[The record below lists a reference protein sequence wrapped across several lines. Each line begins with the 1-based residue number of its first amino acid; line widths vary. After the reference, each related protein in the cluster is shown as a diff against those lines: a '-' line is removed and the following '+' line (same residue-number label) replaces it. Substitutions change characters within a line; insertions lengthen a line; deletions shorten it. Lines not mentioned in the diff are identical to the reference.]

1 MVLISVNRGEVTT
14 HLKGKAL
21 NVLTDAF
28 FASLVAIKLT
38 AEKCDKV
45 ADMKDL
51 LMAIIGE
58 YLKNPTDDI
67 DAFIDKNEGT
77 IINLLEL
84 MSQKGGDEE

>member
-1 MVLISVNRGEVTT
+1 MVLISVNRGNVTT

-28 FASLVAIKLT
+28 FASLVAIKLL
-38 AEKCDKV
+38 AEKCEIGDL
-45 ADMKDL
+45 KDL

-58 YLKNPTDDI
+58 YLKKPTDDI
-67 DAFIDKNEGT
+67 DAFLEKNEGT

-84 MSQKGGDEE
+84 MSQRGDDE